1 MFNCLKR
8 FNVFTATLLF
18 IGFSICAEATEKGL
32 FWKLESPSGITSYL
46 FGTMHTDDNRIINFS
61 PNVESA
67 LKTSDLFL
75 METEPL
81 ANPNSLMMDQDLS
94 TYLNEAEFD
103 KVRELAD
110 FHSMHIGAAMRMK
123 PWLLAVVFD
132 LPKPQTEFEQDNM
145 LMARA
150 EELDKEVKGI
160 ETGAEHFGVM
170 DNFSLD
176 DQLVML
182 RAVLKRPQDEK
193 ESNFEKLMSAY
204 LEGDSE
210 KIAKLDAKMTGS
222 ILPAALW
229 ARMKAKLLDER
240 NQLMANRTIEY
251 ANIKPTFIAVGASHL
266 AGDDGLISAFKK
278 AGFKL
283 TPQAK

>member
-8 FNVFTATLLF
+8 INVFTATLLF

-46 FGTMHTDDNRIINFS
+46 FGTMHTDDNRILNFS

-67 LKTSDLFL
+67 LKNSDLFL

-81 ANPNSLMMDQDLS
+81 ANPSSLMMDHDLS
-94 TYLNEAEFD
+94 IYLNEAEFD

-160 ETGAEHFGVM
+160 ESGAEHFGVM

-176 DQLVML
+176 DQLIML
-182 RAVLKRPQDEK
+182 RAVLKRPQEEK

-210 KIAKLDAKMTGS
+210 KIARLDAKMTGS

-240 NQLMANRTIEY
+240 NLLMANRTIEY
-251 ANIKPTFIAVGASHL
+251 ANSKPTFIAVGASHL

-283 TPQAK
+283 TPQVK

>member
-1 MFNCLKR
+1 MINRNRKFNAFL
-8 FNVFTATLLF
+8 VTLFLF
-18 IGFSICAEATEKGL
+18 GISIFAQAAERGL
-32 FWKLESPSGITSYL
+32 FWKLESPTGVTSYL
-46 FGTMHTDDNRIINFS
+46 FGTMHTDDNRIGNFS
-61 PNVESA
+61 PSVENA
-67 LKTSDLFL
+67 LKSSDLFL
-75 METEPL
+75 MEAEPL
-81 ANPNSLMMDQDLS
+81 ANPSTLMMDKDLS
-94 TYLNEAEFD
+94 SYLNEAEFD

-160 ETGAEHFGVM
+160 ESGAEHFGIM
-170 DNFSLD
+170 DNFTLD

-182 RAVLKRPQDEK
+182 RAVLKRPQAEK
-193 ESNFEKLMSAY
+193 EANFEKLMAAY
-204 LEGDSE
+204 LDGDSD
-210 KIAKLDAKMTGS
+210 KIATLDAKMTGS
-222 ILPAALW
+222 ILPAPLW

-240 NQLMANRTIEY
+240 NVLMAVRSIEI
-251 ANIKPTFIAVGASHL
+251 ANSKPTFIAVGASHL
-266 AGDDGLISAFKK
+266 AGDDGLISAFKR

-283 TPQAK
+283 TSISK